1 MLAVYLV
8 AVALRSTAPF
18 RRATP
23 IRGPHWRLSNY
34 WATIKWQ
41 WAFVAVLLLAMP
53 LGSILGLAE
62 PETANWRAYPQ
73 LVFVVVGNIVGGMY
87 GPIVLAWS
95 HLGFRRRFLA
105 PFAPVQALLPITL
118 TERLMWVGVSL
129 TTGICEELMFRGFAL
144 EYLMQQ
150 PFSLSFGGSALITSV
165 LFGLGH
171 AYQGR
176 RGVLRTMLFGAAL
189 CGLLLLTGSLLFPI
203 VVHTLVNLRIAL
215 MPASKRPT
223 PALAR

>member
-1 MLAVYLV
+1 M
-8 AVALRSTAPF
+8 
-18 RRATP
+18 
-23 IRGPHWRLSNY
+23 
-34 WATIKWQ
+34 
-41 WAFVAVLLLAMP
+41 AVLLVAMP
-53 LGSILGLAE
+53 LSSILDLAL

-73 LVFVVVGNIVGGMY
+73 LVFIVVSNIIGGMY

-95 HLGFRRRFLA
+95 YPVFRRRFMA
-105 PFAPVQALLPITL
+105 PFAPVQALLPTTL

-150 PFSLSFGGSALITSV
+150 PLGLSFGGSAVITSV

-176 RGVLRTMLFGAAL
+176 RGILRTMLFGAAL
-189 CGLLLLTGSLLFPI
+189 CGLLLLTGSLLCPI

-215 MPASKRPT
+215 LPISKRPA